1 MTARGD
7 IYVSERL
14 AHGYAFHR
22 PPVHPK
28 VLELVAEDLGIRAPH
43 GRGLDVGCGAGLST
57 AALARLVRV
66 SVGFDPNEDM
76 LVHRR
81 AVAPSASFVVA
92 KAEAPPFADNS
103 FELMTAAGALN
114 YVDLSRF
121 LPEAARLLVPGG
133 SLVVYDFSSGRRLPG
148 DPRLEAWF
156 DTFQARWPFPK
167 GYAFDPARLDSAA
180 DGLRIAHRRS
190 FAIALP
196 LTAAAYIEY
205 VLTETNVE
213 QAVQAGQALETIR
226 EWCAGQLDP
235 IFGGRPRDIVF
246 EGEIVYVRRGPD
258 GRSLGSS
265 SEF

>member
-1 MTARGD
+1 MTSGVRPTREPKYYTVKRHLLKIIDSLEPGAS
-7 IYVSERL
+7 VPTERDL
-14 AHGYAFHR
+14 AAELETSR
-22 PPVHPK
+22 TTVRQAL
-28 VLELVAEDLGIRAPH
+28 LELVAEDLGIRAPH

-148 DPRLEAWF
+148 DPR
-156 DTFQARWPFPK
+156 
-167 GYAFDPARLDSAA
+167 
-180 DGLRIAHRRS
+180 
-190 FAIALP
+190 
-196 LTAAAYIEY
+196 
-205 VLTETNVE
+205 
-213 QAVQAGQALETIR
+213 
-226 EWCAGQLDP
+226 
-235 IFGGRPRDIVF
+235 
-246 EGEIVYVRRGPD
+246 
-258 GRSLGSS
+258 
-265 SEF
+265 